1 MRIRELELDPGREVV
16 RVTIV
21 GDDGDDFDKAD
32 DDADIVIGR
41 VPDSLCLD

>member
-32 DDADIVIGR
+32 ADIVIGR